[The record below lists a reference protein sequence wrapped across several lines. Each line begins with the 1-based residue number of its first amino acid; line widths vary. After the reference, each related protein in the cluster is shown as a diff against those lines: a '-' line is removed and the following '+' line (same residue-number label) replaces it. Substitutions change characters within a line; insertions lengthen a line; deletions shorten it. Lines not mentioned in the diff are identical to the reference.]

1 MKECQILM
9 WHSCDERTSATW
21 FFNHSWLGSTKQA
34 PMFGQGLYFSILRMY
49 TQNHYEIFEDDSV
62 SDLTLECMYKNLGSS
77 WFFIRQSSNFFA
89 SHLSSLSSPHT
100 LSLLETHIRLLHKNN
115 LIPLH
120 PFPCCC
126 FCHRN
131 SLCNFYTWNR
141 IYYQCYE
148 PWPSPRCCPWYC
160 NILKRGQN
168 EGVDGSTGLNN
179 RDLTPGGIGGVVPVA
194 YVASLDPRLQPWP
207 YSRWCCS
214 RRPILKAS
222 SLILRWYSSCQRMS
236 VNDRFAFVIIKLNKS
251 PFSPRWTVISLFKL
265 VCLISIIIIF
275 NEIVFEAKWYH
286 WRSC

>member
-1 MKECQILM
+1 M

-89 SHLSSLSSPHT
+89 SHLSNLSSPHT

-168 EGVDGSTGLNN
+168 EGVDGSTGLNLLVWAIATRGIN
-179 RDLTPGGIGGVVPVA
+179 ESLHYYFCFNVHRENKIYRGCSQHWVLRWWCSGCTRRLIVNIQPLLTLVV
-194 YVASLDPRLQPWP
+194 WW
-207 YSRWCCS
+207 WCTF
-214 RRPILKAS
+214 
-222 SLILRWYSSCQRMS
+222 SLI
-236 VNDRFAFVIIKLNKS
+236 VNI
-251 PFSPRWTVISLFKL
+251 
-265 VCLISIIIIF
+265 C
-275 NEIVFEAKWYH
+275 
-286 WRSC
+286 